1 MISDVEDK
9 EEKKPTLFDMLSM
22 IETVKTP
29 WKDLTEDQQKA
40 YAPYMINR
48 FVSSKEIYAPAIA
61 QIDTLKLTPEQHYA
75 LMCELVSN
83 THRNYFD
90 YKAYKKS
97 KDTDKNYDLLIWA
110 CSKEYE
116 IGARE
121 AKMYLEY
128 MKQEVK
134 DQLIQKWE
142 ESYKLQ
148 KKS

>member
-48 FVSSKEIYAPAIA
+48 FVSSKEIYAPAVA

-97 KDTDKNYDLLIWA
+97 KDTDKNFDLLIWA
-110 CSKEYE
+110 CSREYE

-121 AKMYLEY
+121 AKMYLES

>member
-9 EEKKPTLFDMLSM
+9 EEKKPTLFDMLSI

-48 FVSSKEIYAPAIA
+48 FVSSKEIYAPAVA

-142 ESYKLQ
+142 ESYKVL

>member
-48 FVSSKEIYAPAIA
+48 FVSSKEIYAPAVA

-121 AKMYLEY
+121 AKMYLES

>member
-9 EEKKPTLFDMLSM
+9 DEKKPTLFDMLSM

-48 FVSSKEIYAPAIA
+48 FVSSKEIYAPAVA

-121 AKMYLEY
+121 AKMYLES

>member
-48 FVSSKEIYAPAIA
+48 FVSSKEIYAPAVA

-121 AKMYLEY
+121 AKMYLES

-142 ESYKLQ
+142 ESYKMQ

>member
-48 FVSSKEIYAPAIA
+48 FVSSKEIYAPAVA

-121 AKMYLEY
+121 AKMYLES

-134 DQLIQKWE
+134 DQLLQKWE
-142 ESYKLQ
+142 ESYKIQ

>member
-1 MISDVEDK
+1 MISNADDNEP
-9 EEKKPTLFDMLSM
+9 KKPTLFDMLTM

-29 WKDLTEDQQKA
+29 WKELTEDQQKA

-48 FVSSKEIYAPAIA
+48 FVSSKEIYAPAVA

-75 LMCELVSN
+75 IMCELVSN

-90 YKAYKKS
+90 YKAYKKN
-97 KDTDKNYDLLIWA
+97 KEPDKNYDLLVWA

-121 AKMYLEY
+121 AKMYLND
-128 MKQEVK
+128 MKSEVK
-134 DQLIQKWE
+134 EQLIQKWE
-142 ESYKLQ
+142 EPYKTL

>member
-48 FVSSKEIYAPAIA
+48 FVSSKEIYAPAVA

-97 KDTDKNYDLLIWA
+97 KDTDKNFDLLIWA
-110 CSKEYE
+110 CSREYE

-142 ESYKLQ
+142 ESYKML

>member
-48 FVSSKEIYAPAIA
+48 FVSSKEIYAPAVA

-121 AKMYLEY
+121 AKMYLES

-134 DQLIQKWE
+134 EQLIQKWE

>member
-48 FVSSKEIYAPAIA
+48 FVSSKEIYAPAVA

-97 KDTDKNYDLLIWA
+97 KDTDKNFDLLIWA

-121 AKMYLEY
+121 AKMYLES

>member
-48 FVSSKEIYAPAIA
+48 FVSSKEIYAPAVA

-97 KDTDKNYDLLIWA
+97 KDTDKKFDLLIWA

-142 ESYKLQ
+142 ESYKML

>member
-48 FVSSKEIYAPAIA
+48 FVSSKEIYAPAVA

-97 KDTDKNYDLLIWA
+97 KDTDKNFDLLIWA

-142 ESYKLQ
+142 ESYKML

>member
-48 FVSSKEIYAPAIA
+48 FVSSKEIYAPAVA

-110 CSKEYE
+110 CSREYE

-121 AKMYLEY
+121 AKMYLES